1 MEEDV
6 AGSRAVGL
14 RPILVSR
21 DGRRLP
27 TLDLLAIRTLDKL
40 LDLLPERAEG

>member
-14 RPILVSR
+14 RPILISR

-27 TLDLLAIRTLDKL
+27 SIDLQTIRSLDQLLALV
-40 LDLLPERAEG
+40 PERAGG